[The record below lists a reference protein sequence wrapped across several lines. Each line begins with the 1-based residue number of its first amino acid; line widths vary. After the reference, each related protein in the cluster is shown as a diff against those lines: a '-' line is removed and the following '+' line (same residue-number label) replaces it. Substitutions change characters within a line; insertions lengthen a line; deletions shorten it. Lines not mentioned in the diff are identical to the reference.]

1 MDAFAAQSAN
11 AAGCAEA
18 VPMQFQHKNANFSA
32 EHPPEPKTAKKLLP
46 RNGNQDMRSF
56 LLLYTTLIHPLLNV
70 DNEIS
75 MGINPI
81 EIIFSG

>member
-32 EHPPEPKTAKKLLP
+32 EHPPEPKTAKKTVAAK
-46 RNGNQDMRSF
+46 RQSGYEVVFTSI
-56 LLLYTTLIHPLLNV
+56 YHT
-70 DNEIS
+70 
-75 MGINPI
+75 NPPAAKR
-81 EIIFSG
+81 